1 MHLAIDKTKCPQNH
15 TCPMI
20 PVCPVSAITQKGF
33 ELPQIDKEKCIKCG
47 KCIKICGKKAVY
59 KID

>member
-20 PVCPVSAITQKGF
+20 PICPVSAITQKGF
-33 ELPQIDKEKCIKCG
+33 ELPQIDKEKCIK
-47 KCIKICGKKAVY
+47 ICGKKAVY